1 MLYTYLL
8 KLKKKKKDSHLSLR
22 LASIIRMSHKHI
34 QIKATINP
42 YMSEIYG
49 ALTQLLKLQIN
60 INQISKPTMGL
71 SSILKKTVVLW
82 L

>member
-1 MLYTYLL
+1 
-8 KLKKKKKDSHLSLR
+8 
-22 LASIIRMSHKHI
+22 MSHKHI